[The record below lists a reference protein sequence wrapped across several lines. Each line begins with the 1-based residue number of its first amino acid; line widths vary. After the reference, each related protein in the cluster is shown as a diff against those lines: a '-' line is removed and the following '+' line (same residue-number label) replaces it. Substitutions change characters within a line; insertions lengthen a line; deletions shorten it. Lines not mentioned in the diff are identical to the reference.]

1 MGISNLELGTGSWH
15 DLHDTD
21 CANMAFRVLVQ
32 PGFPETLS
40 RQRLSSNRAPT
51 MGPVPVDSE
60 LPQDTRPRFC
70 LNRLVCVC
78 YNLGL

>member
-1 MGISNLELGTGSWH
+1 VDIGFDDMGISNLELGTGSWH

-40 RQRLSSNRAPT
+40 R
-51 MGPVPVDSE
+51 
-60 LPQDTRPRFC
+60 
-70 LNRLVCVC
+70 
-78 YNLGL
+78 

>member
-40 RQRLSSNRAPT
+40 RQRLNSNRAPT
-51 MGPVPVDSE
+51 IGTGSSYSE
-60 LPQDTRPRFC
+60 LPKIRGQDF
-70 LNRLVCVC
+70 V
-78 YNLGL
+78 